1 MMVLYFLGAFMGVD
15 VAYVM
20 TVEKAFVVWL

>member
-20 TVEKAFVVWL
+20 TVEQTFVVWL